1 MQMDEMTQQNAA
13 LVEEA
18 TAASQAMAEGAGE
31 LNRMMER
38 FTLPGAP
45 ASAGAAAPATPA
57 AAPTPPAERRG
68 ASRPWSGKGKDAVE
82 RPPAKV
88 AAGGEWQDF

>member
-1 MQMDEMTQQNAA
+1 MDEMTQQNAA
-13 LVEEA
+13 LVEQA

-38 FTLPGAP
+38 FTLPGA
-45 ASAGAAAPATPA
+45 AAPAAAGAPA
-57 AAPTPPAERRG
+57 TTAAPASAERRG
-68 ASRPWSGKGKDAVE
+68 PQRAWSGKGKDAVE
-82 RPPAKV
+82 RPQPKV